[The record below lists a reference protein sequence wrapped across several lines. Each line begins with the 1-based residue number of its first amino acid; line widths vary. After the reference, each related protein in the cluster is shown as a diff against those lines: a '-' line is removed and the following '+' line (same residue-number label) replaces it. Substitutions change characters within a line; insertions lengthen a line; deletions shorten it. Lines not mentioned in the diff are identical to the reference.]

1 MTSLFDIALP
11 YQKRVITDQSKVKVL
26 NFAR

>member
-1 MTSLFDIALP
+1 MTNLFDIALP
-11 YQKRVITDQSKVKVL
+11 YQKRVITDPSNVKVL